1 MKSID
6 VRHKL
11 TYWQW
16 VFLQSKVNGASYYG
30 DALPRQPWSWPKNT
44 YLQRRLRGEQDLNPE
59 ISHLSEGSYPLI
71 RRDGRTQTGPVLP

>member
-44 YLQRRLRGEQDLNPE
+44 YLQRRLRGEPNLNQ
-59 ISHLSEGSYPLI
+59 ISASNLEGSTAWKSVSN
-71 RRDGRTQTGPVLP
+71 RH

>member
-11 TYWQW
+11 SYWQW

-30 DALPRQPWSWPKNT
+30 DALPRQRWSWPKNT
-44 YLQRRLRGEQDLNPE
+44 YLQRRLGN
-59 ISHLSEGSYPLI
+59 IK
-71 RRDGRTQTGPVLP
+71 T